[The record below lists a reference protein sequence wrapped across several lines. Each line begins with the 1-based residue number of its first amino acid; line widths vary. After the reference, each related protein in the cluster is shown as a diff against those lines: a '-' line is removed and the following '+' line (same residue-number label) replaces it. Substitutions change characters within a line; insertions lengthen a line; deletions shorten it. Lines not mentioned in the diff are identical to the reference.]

1 MKLKNEINNH
11 NKKRNNNNKKKN
23 KRKITIFDYLNKK
36 DGKKNRK

>member
-11 NKKRNNNNKKKN
+11 NKNRNNNNKKKN

-36 DGKKNRK
+36 DAKKNRK

>member
-36 DGKKNRK
+36 DAKKNRK